1 MVVLIE
7 ELQVVNSTR
16 KEGMLR
22 DERKGRQKASSL
34 YLKEESETS
43 SQTIFHS
50 LENIKNIFS

>member
-16 KEGMLR
+16 KEGMLWN
-22 DERKGRQKASSL
+22 EENERQKEINL
-34 YLKEESETS
+34 YLKEATEPS
-43 SQTIFHS
+43 SHSIFHS